1 MKIMSHEEVKS
12 LGKLIHGAIDALEAF
27 KRTGQRVGF
36 VAAQD
41 QIEAHEKEF
50 NSHIE
55 IKSPE

>member
-1 MKIMSHEEVKS
+1 MSHEEVKS

>member
-1 MKIMSHEEVKS
+1 MKTMSHEEARS

-36 VAAQD
+36 VATQD

-50 NSHIE
+50 DSY
-55 IKSPE
+55 IKIQLPE